1 MAANNAELRDC
12 LIRVGWGVNQCD
24 AIIAEGFNT
33 LDDLGEMVL
42 KDISYICTTISKLP
56 NNRGGVRI
64 GYGLI
69 RRLKGLVWWVK
80 DHLRRGLT
88 PDETDW
94 TLATCKDA
102 IDFMDMEEARGEED
116 NKIEPPGKLKESDWV
131 QWELK
136 LTNFLQNMYGNSG
149 VPLHYVIRKDL
160 PDGHVFANDEERLVH
175 ECPLNGLVFDED
187 NRKVFGVIKQAV
199 ADTQNWDWIKR
210 LNRAQDGRGAM
221 TLLRSHF
228 DGPGEVEK
236 RIAHANNAME
246 QLHYTKESIFPF
258 SSYVTGLNT
267 CYTTLEGAQDPVSER
282 NKVAKMLKGIT
293 TQNASLIAA
302 MQNIR
307 SNPNTK
313 SNFTAASNELSEQ
326 VALIFPGEARRPSS
340 RGRRV
345 SNVERSRGRG
355 RGHGRGDSGRGRGY
369 GRGRGGRGRGRGGRG
384 SNRPVMADGIDITD
398 VTRSFTDQEWNAL
411 TSENRRHVHEERERK
426 RSRTDTR
433 EVAATNSTTEDVT
446 TEETPANNNGGAGR
460 AAGFG
465 RGAYPARGRGRGRG
479 PSP

>member
-1 MAANNAELRDC
+1 MDANDAELRDC
-12 LIRVGWGVNQCD
+12 LTRVGFGANQTD

-33 LDDLGEMVL
+33 LEGLGEMVL
-42 KDISYICTTISKLP
+42 KDVSYLCTTISKLP

-64 GYGLI
+64 GYALI

-80 DHLRRGLT
+80 DHLRRGQDI
-88 PDETDW
+88 DEADW
-94 TLATCKDA
+94 DLPACKNA
-102 IDFMDMEEARGEED
+102 IDHMDMEEARADDD
-116 NKIEPPGKLKESDWV
+116 NKIEPPGKLKESDWI

-136 LTNFLQNMYGNSG
+136 LVNFLQNTLGNNG
-149 VPLHYVIRKDL
+149 IPLHYVIRKDL
-160 PDGHVFANDEERLVH
+160 PPGHVFANTAEQLVH
-175 ECPLNGLVFDED
+175 ECPLDGLVYEED

-199 ADTQNWDWIKR
+199 ADTQNWDWIKS

-221 TLLRSHF
+221 TLLRTHF

-267 CYTTLEGAQDPVSER
+267 CYTTLEAAQDPVSER

-313 SNFTAASNELSEQ
+313 SSFTAASNELSEQ
-326 VALIFPGEARRPSS
+326 VALIFPGETRRPSS

-345 SNVERSRGRG
+345 SGVERGHRGGRG
-355 RGHGRGDSGRGRGY
+355 RGHGRGDTGRGRGY
-369 GRGRGGRGRGRGGRG
+369 GRSGRSGRGRGRGGRG

-411 TSENRRHVHEERERK
+411 SSENRRHVHEERERK
-426 RSRTDTR
+426 RQRTDTR
-433 EVAATNSTTEDVT
+433 DVSAANSTPEDAGD
-446 TEETPANNNGGAGR
+446 ETPPASNNGGAGR

-465 RGAYPARGRGRGRG
+465 RGAYPARGRGRGR
-479 PSP
+479 S